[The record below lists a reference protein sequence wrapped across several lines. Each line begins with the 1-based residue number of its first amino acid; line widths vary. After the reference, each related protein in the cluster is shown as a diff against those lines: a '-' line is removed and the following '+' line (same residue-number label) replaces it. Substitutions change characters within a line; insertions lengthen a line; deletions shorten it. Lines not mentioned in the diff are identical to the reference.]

1 MAAFLYELRTVMDMI
16 GGGRGKSS
24 ARVVSGGAAKQRDR
38 LARMGFDGCRLPLA
52 LLSHDGEI
60 LAGNPAFARFVLGV
74 GASLEGVRVHETP
87 LAAAW
92 SHLEQDLATAR
103 AGGAVRRMIEV
114 DVAGGSKR
122 RLLLWIDVLE
132 AERLL
137 MGVQTVDAD

>member
-1 MAAFLYELRTVMDMI
+1 MDMI
-16 GGGRGKSS
+16 GGGRGKST
-24 ARVVSGGAAKQRDR
+24 ARVVAGSAAKQRDR
-38 LARMGFDGCRLPLA
+38 LARLGFDGCRLPLA

-74 GASLEGVRVHETP
+74 GRVARGRARARDPAGGGLEPPRQR
-87 LAAAW
+87 
-92 SHLEQDLATAR
+92 SLATAR
-103 AGGAVRRMIEV
+103 AGGAVRRMLEV